1 MYALV
6 YLLPRRQVKGW
17 GAMDMKGN
25 GRDRP
30 VVWVEKGRGTRTG
43 RNVILKPHRYI
54 VSGLFL

>member
-1 MYALV
+1 M
-6 YLLPRRQVKGW
+6 KGW